1 LLNQWDSF
9 VNFLL
14 YLGVSVP
21 LFLLGIFIFFLTTPY
36 REIVLIREGA
46 ELGDPQKTAA
56 AKSAAL
62 DLGGKAVGLSF
73 VLASAIYHSVG
84 VIDLM
89 IWSGIGTVFLV
100 GVFYLFEWLTPFR
113 VVSEIP
119 KGNVGVG
126 IFSAFLSIASGLI
139 MASLISY

>member
-1 LLNQWDSF
+1 MLNQWDSIA
-9 VNFLL
+9 NFLL

-46 ELGDPQKTAA
+46 ELEDPQKIAA
-56 AKSAAL
+56 AKSAAF
-62 DLGGKAVGLSF
+62 DLGGKITGLSL

-89 IWSGIGTVFLV
+89 IWGGIGTLFLV

-119 KGNVGVG
+119 KGNLSVG
-126 IFSAFLSIASGLI
+126 IFSAFLSISSGVI